1 MVLLSLQKRMG
12 PCCTAEEGV
21 VRQQNGATV
30 EKRMGACSALQ
41 KRTGACSVLLAAPV
55 LAKFC

>member
-1 MVLLSLQKRMG
+1 MG
-12 PCCTAEEGV
+12 GATVTVEVGA

-41 KRTGACSVLLAAPV
+41 KRTGACSVVSRAR
-55 LAKFC
+55 FG